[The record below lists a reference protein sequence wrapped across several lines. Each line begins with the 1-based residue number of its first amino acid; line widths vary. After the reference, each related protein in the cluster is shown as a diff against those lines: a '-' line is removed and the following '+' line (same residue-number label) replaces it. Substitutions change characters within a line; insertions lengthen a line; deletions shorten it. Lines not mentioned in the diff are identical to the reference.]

1 MVRVGGMD
9 PDKRQE
15 IVETESFLIDGQNG
29 MGGPCNRQEMVENKC
44 CSKQQL
50 QLNPKS

>member
-15 IVETESFLIDGQNG
+15 MVETESMINRNVKGGGGNPDKRQEMVDTESFLID
-29 MGGPCNRQEMVENKC
+29 
-44 CSKQQL
+44 
-50 QLNPKS
+50 

>member
-29 MGGPCNRQEMVENKC
+29 MGGT
-44 CSKQQL
+44 L
-50 QLNPKS
+50 

>member
-29 MGGPCNRQEMVENKC
+29 MGGTL
-44 CSKQQL
+44 QQIR
-50 QLNPKS
+50 NGRD